1 MTVLRSVARP
11 LLASMFLYGGA
22 NSIRNAKTM
31 APKAQPVADFIHKTA
46 PDAPAVSATT
56 LVRANGAL
64 HVAAATALAT
74 GHVPRSSAFLL
85 AGTLVP
91 TTAMGHQ
98 FWNQT
103 DPAARKNQ
111 LIHFL
116 KNLSM
121 IGGLLMATLDPDPH
135 KKFIG
140 RRAKDRVVEAKDKVA
155 EGIDHLRG

>member
-1 MTVLRSVARP
+1 
-11 LLASMFLYGGA
+11 MFFYGGV

-31 APKAQPVADFIHKTA
+31 APRAQPVADLLHQAA
-46 PDAPAVSATT
+46 PDVQISPAN

-64 HVAAATALAT
+64 QVATASALAT
-74 GHVPRSSAFLL
+74 GHVPRLSAFIL
-85 AGTLVP
+85 AGSLVP
-91 TTAMGHQ
+91 TTASGHQ
-98 FWNQT
+98 FWNET
-103 DPAARKNQ
+103 DPVARKNQ

-140 RRAKDRVVEAKDKVA
+140 RRAKDKVVEAKDKVH
-155 EGIDHLRG
+155 EGFDHLHG

>member
-1 MTVLRSVARP
+1 MTVLRTVARP
-11 LLASMFLYGGA
+11 LLSSMFVYGGVNA
-22 NSIRNAKTM
+22 IRNAKTM
-31 APKAQPVADFIHKTA
+31 APRAQPVADFLQKTA
-46 PDAPAVSATT
+46 PNVTVTPTN
-56 LVRANGAL
+56 LVRATGAF

-74 GHVPRSSAFLL
+74 GHVPRTSAFLL

-91 TTAMGHQ
+91 TTAASHQ

-111 LIHFL
+111 MVHFL

-121 IGGLLMATLDPDPH
+121 MGGLLMATLDPDPH

-140 RRAKDRVVEAKDKVA
+140 RRAKDRVVEAKDKVH
-155 EGIDHLRG
+155 EGIGHLRG

>member
-1 MTVLRSVARP
+1 
-11 LLASMFLYGGA
+11 MFFYGGV

-31 APKAQPVADFIHKTA
+31 APKAQPVADLLHQAA
-46 PDAPAVSATT
+46 PDVQISPAN
-56 LVRANGAL
+56 LVRVNGAL
-64 HVAAATALAT
+64 HVATASALAT
-74 GHVPRSSAFLL
+74 GHVPRLSAFIL
-85 AGTLVP
+85 AGSLVP
-91 TTAMGHQ
+91 TTASGHQ
-98 FWNQT
+98 FWNEA
-103 DPAARKNQ
+103 DPVARKNQ

-140 RRAKDRVVEAKDKVA
+140 RRAKDKVVEAKDKVH